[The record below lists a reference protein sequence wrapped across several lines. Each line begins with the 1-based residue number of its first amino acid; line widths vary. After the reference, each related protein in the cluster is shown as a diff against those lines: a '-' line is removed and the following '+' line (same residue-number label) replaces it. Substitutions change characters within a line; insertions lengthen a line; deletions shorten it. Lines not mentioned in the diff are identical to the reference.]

1 MSAQNYKVYIED
13 LIKELNDLG
22 ISSQTIQEK
31 SSIDLYMAKSI
42 VERYSFGRE
51 LKKEEK
57 RGLIEAILAPTV
69 LNNLGQDS
77 LYFLVEKL
85 RKYSFSD
92 QDVYG
97 IIINL
102 AVNGRIIDEKGCS
115 YSDFLKQDI
124 NAFQTIKNDSARVE
138 KCVSPFTVIIAASE
152 CLSEEEQRGL
162 KTWFVSGGK
171 DIRHV
176 YVAKRMIE
184 EYLPNQHKRDSIMF
198 KLLELEFKTNSREA
212 KRNTERNFLEAL
224 EPEMSRKED
233 PANVGESQGE
243 SSPDIL
249 FNRLEKDY
257 NINREFLEQKSSDN
271 IARAEEIV
279 NGAIYGIGLTI
290 EGKRALLLKLLSSKS
305 FGGKMP
311 NALSIMM
318 DNFQQI
324 GFSKQDTCGVM
335 INLFALGI
343 TLDSHTYEY
352 WDFLCTNKNDA
363 WKTIKDKKDYIKTT
377 VIIGPLT
384 MRRLMGTAVRT
395 MRNAVAKGK
404 ETGEIDS
411 QIHTRK
417 YLEGLA
423 RGSQRD
429 GGSVYDRKIP

>member
-1 MSAQNYKVYIED
+1 MSAQKEE

-31 SSIDLYMAKSI
+31 SSINLYMAKSI

-57 RGLIEAILAPTV
+57 RGLIEAILAPKV
-69 LNNLGQDS
+69 LNKLGKGS

-85 RKYSFSD
+85 RKCSFSD

-115 YSDFLKQDI
+115 YSNFLKQDT
-124 NAFQTIKNDSARVE
+124 NAFQTIKNNSARVE

-162 KTWFVSGGK
+162 KIWFVSGGK

-224 EPEMSRKED
+224 EPERSRKED
-233 PANVGESQGE
+233 PANVGESHGE
-243 SSPDIL
+243 SSREIL
-249 FNRLEKDY
+249 INRLEKDY

-279 NGAIYGIGLTI
+279 NGANYEKELTI
-290 EGKRALLLKLLSSKS
+290 EGKRVLLLKLLSSKS

-318 DNFQQI
+318 DNFQKI
-324 GFSKQDTCGVM
+324 GLSKQDTCGVI
-335 INLFALGI
+335 INLFVFGI
-343 TLDSHTYEY
+343 TLDSHTYD
-352 WDFLCTNKNDA
+352 WRDFWCTNKNNA
-363 WKTIKDKKDYIKTT
+363 WKAIEGQIATIKTS
-377 VIIGPLT
+377 VIIGPVT
-384 MRRLMGTAVRT
+384 MRRLINTAEKT
-395 MRNAVAKGK
+395 MKNAVAKVTEK
-404 ETGEIDS
+404 GELDGQTYTRNHLRRLALGE
-411 QIHTRK
+411 QIIEHEKR
-417 YLEGLA
+417 
-423 RGSQRD
+423 S
-429 GGSVYDRKIP
+429 